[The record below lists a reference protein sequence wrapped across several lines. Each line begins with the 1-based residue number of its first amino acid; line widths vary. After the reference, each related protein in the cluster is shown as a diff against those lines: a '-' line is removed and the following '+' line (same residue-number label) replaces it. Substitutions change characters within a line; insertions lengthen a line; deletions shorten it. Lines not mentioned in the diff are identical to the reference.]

1 MTIYIMKYN
10 TAINRYIL
18 KEMIPPFVVINF
30 FLIFV
35 FLMMSILEITNY
47 IVNYK
52 LSLTACLLYM
62 LYYLPF
68 SMQFII
74 PMSVMMS
81 ILLTFLRMSSD
92 NEVIAL
98 KASGIS
104 IYQMI
109 PPVFLFCLMG
119 CLLTGWMAIYA
130 VPWGWSSKRSLMEEV
145 IATSFEI
152 GLKERTFIES
162 FDGRMIYVNQIDN
175 NTAKLVDVF
184 VEDRTNP
191 NLVSTIVAPEGRLL
205 SEPNNLLFKLQLMNG
220 IINQVSI
227 KGREWTINQSNFEN
241 YEINLDVKRALEQ
254 RKGSSRHRLEMSLKE
269 MRQYLNAALEKDVIY
284 YRTRM
289 DYYKKFSIPVACF
302 VMGML
307 ALPLGFQSTISKRSY
322 GLMLGLLFFILY
334 HILLTAGRG
343 YGEIGKYPPV
353 IGMWLPNFLFGG
365 LALFFLYQTGEERPT
380 FIDHWYRFIGWL
392 VRMIPRR

>member
-1 MTIYIMKYN
+1 MKAN
-10 TAINRYIL
+10 SIISRYIL

-52 LSLTACLLYM
+52 LSLIACLQYLLYH
-62 LYYLPF
+62 LPF

-92 NEVIAL
+92 NEVIAF

-109 PPVFLFCLMG
+109 PPVMLFCLFG

-130 VPWGWSSKRSLMEEV
+130 VPWGWSSKRSLMEQV
-145 IATSFEI
+145 IASSFEI

-162 FDGRMIYVNQIDN
+162 FDGRMIYVNQIDKS
-175 NTAKLVDVF
+175 TAKLVDVF
-184 VEDRTNP
+184 VEDRTKP
-191 NLVSTIVAPEGRLL
+191 DLVSTIVAPEGRLL
-205 SEPNNLLFKLQLMNG
+205 SEPNSMLFKLQLING
-220 IINQVSI
+220 IINQVNI
-227 KGREWTINQSNFEN
+227 RGQEWSINQSKFEN
-241 YEINLDVKRALEQ
+241 YEINLDVKRALEK
-254 RKGSSRHRLEMSLKE
+254 RKGSSKHRLEMSLKE
-269 MRQYLNAALEKDVIY
+269 MRQYMDTKLQKDVKY
-284 YRTRM
+284 YRALM
-289 DYYKKFSIPVACF
+289 DYYKKYSIPVACF
-302 VMGML
+302 VMGLL

-322 GLMLGLLFFILY
+322 GLMLGLLFFVLY
-334 HILLTAGRG
+334 HILLTAGRS
-343 YGEIGKYPPV
+343 YGEIGQYPPI
-353 IGMWLPNFLFGG
+353 IGMWLPNFLLGG
-365 LALFFLYQTGEERPT
+365 LALFLLFQTGEERPT
-380 FIDHWYRFIGWL
+380 FIDHWYRLVDWL
-392 VRMIPRR
+392 ARIIRRR

>member
-1 MTIYIMKYN
+1 M
-10 TAINRYIL
+10 
-18 KEMIPPFVVINF
+18 PPFVVINF

-52 LSLTACLLYM
+52 LSLMACLMYM

-104 IYQMI
+104 IYQMV
-109 PPVFLFCLMG
+109 PPVLLFGLCG
-119 CLLTGWMAIYA
+119 CLLTGWVAIYA
-130 VPWGWSSKRSLMEEV
+130 VPWGWSSKQRLMEEV
-145 IATSFEI
+145 IASSFEI

-191 NLVSTIVAPEGRLL
+191 DLVSTIVAPEGRLL
-205 SEPNNLLFKLQLMNG
+205 SEPNSLLFKLQLMNG

-241 YEINLDVKRALEQ
+241 YEINLDVKRALEK
-254 RKGSSRHRLEMSLKE
+254 RKGSSRHRLEMSLRE
-269 MRQYLNAALEKDVIY
+269 MRQYMQASLEKDVIY
-284 YRTRM
+284 YRTLM

-307 ALPLGFQSTISKRSY
+307 ALPLGFQSSISKRSY
-322 GLMLGLLFFILY
+322 GLSLGLVFFIMY

-343 YGEIGKYPPV
+343 YGEIGKFPPI
-353 IGMWLPNFLFGG
+353 IGMWLPNFIFGV
-365 LALFFLYQTGEERPT
+365 LALFLLYQTGEERPT
-380 FIDHWYRFIGWL
+380 AIDNWYRFIDWL
-392 VRMIPRR
+392 ARLIPRR

>member
-1 MTIYIMKYN
+1 MKIN
-10 TAINRYIL
+10 TVISRYIL

-30 FLIFV
+30 FLIFI

-52 LSLTACLLYM
+52 LSLLACLLYM

-68 SMQFII
+68 SMQYII

-109 PPVFLFCLMG
+109 PPVLVFCLGG
-119 CLLTGWMAIYA
+119 CLITAWMAIYA
-130 VPWGWSSKRSLMEEV
+130 VPWGWSSKQRLMAEV
-145 IATSFEI
+145 IASSFEI

-175 NTAKLVDVF
+175 KTATLVDVF
-184 VEDRTNP
+184 VEDRTNAELI
-191 NLVSTIVAPEGRLL
+191 NTIVAPEGRLV
-205 SEPNNLLFKLQLMNG
+205 SEPNSMLFKLQLMNG

-227 KGREWTINQSNFEN
+227 NGQEWTINQSHFDN
-241 YEINLDVKRALEQ
+241 YEINLDMRKALDR
-254 RKGSSRHRLEMSLKE
+254 RKGSSKHRLEMSLEE
-269 MRQYLNAALEKDVIY
+269 MRQYMRASLQKDVIY
-284 YRTRM
+284 YRTLM
-289 DYYKKFSIPVACF
+289 DYYKKYSIPVACF
-302 VMGML
+302 VMGLL
-307 ALPLGFQSTISKRSY
+307 ALALGFQSTISKRSY
-322 GLMLGLLFFILY
+322 GLLLGLIFFILY

-343 YGEIGKYPPV
+343 YGEIGKYPPI
-353 IGMWLPNFLFGG
+353 IGMWLPNFVFGG

-380 FIDHWYRFIGWL
+380 VIDIWYRFAEWL
-392 VRMIPRR
+392 IQLIPRR

>member
-1 MTIYIMKYN
+1 MKFN

-18 KEMIPPFVVINF
+18 REMIAPFAVINF

-52 LSLTACLLYM
+52 LSLAACLMYM

-81 ILLTFLRMSSD
+81 ILLTFLRLSDD

-109 PPVFLFCLMG
+109 PPVLFFCLCG
-119 CLLTGWMAIYA
+119 SLITGWMAIYA
-130 VPWGWSSKRSLMEEV
+130 VPWGWSSKQRLMEEV
-145 IATSFEI
+145 IASSFEI

-162 FDGRMIYVNQIDN
+162 FDGRMIYVNQIDKS
-175 NTAKLVDVF
+175 TAKLMDVF

-205 SEPNNLLFKLQLMNG
+205 SEPNSLLFKLQLLNG

-227 KGREWTINQSNFEN
+227 NGQEWTINQSSFEN
-241 YEINLDVKRALEQ
+241 YEINLDVKKALEK

-269 MRQYLNAALEKDVIY
+269 MRQYIRDSMEKDVIY
-284 YRTRM
+284 YRTLM

-307 ALPLGFQSTISKRSY
+307 ALPLGFQSSISKRSY
-322 GLMLGLLFFILY
+322 GLMLGFIFFILY

-343 YGEIGKYPPV
+343 YGEIGKYPP
-353 IGMWLPNFLFGG
+353 IISMWLPNFIFGG

-380 FIDHWYRFIGWL
+380 VIDYWYRFMEWL
-392 VRMIPRR
+392 LNLIPRR

>member
-1 MTIYIMKYN
+1 MKTN
-10 TAINRYIL
+10 TVISRYIL
-18 KEMIPPFVVINF
+18 REMIPPFVVINF

-52 LSLTACLLYM
+52 LSLTACLMYM

-74 PMSVMMS
+74 PMAVMMS

-109 PPVFLFCLMG
+109 PPVLLFCLGG
-119 CLLTGWMAIYA
+119 CLITGWMAIYA
-130 VPWGWSSKRSLMEEV
+130 VPWGWSSKQRLMEDV
-145 IATSFEI
+145 IASSFEV

-175 NTAKLVDVF
+175 STAKLVDVF

-191 NLVSTIVAPEGRLL
+191 NLVSTIVAPEGKLL
-205 SEPNNLLFKLQLMNG
+205 SEPNSLLFKLQLMNG

-227 KGREWTINQSNFEN
+227 KGQEWTINQSNFES
-241 YEINLDVKRALEQ
+241 YEINLDVKRALEK
-254 RKGSSRHRLEMSLKE
+254 RKSSSRHRLEMSLKE
-269 MRQYLNAALEKDVIY
+269 MRQYIKASLEKDVIY
-284 YRTRM
+284 YRTLM
-289 DYYKKFSIPVACF
+289 DYYKKYSIPVACF

-322 GLMLGLLFFILY
+322 GLILGLIFFIIY

-343 YGEIGKYPPV
+343 YGEVGKYPPI
-353 IGMWLPNFLFGG
+353 IGMWLPNYLFGG
-365 LALFFLYQTGEERPT
+365 FALFFLYQTGEERPT
-380 FIDHWYRFIGWL
+380 VIDNWYRFIEWL
-392 VRMIPRR
+392 VRLIPRR

>member
-1 MTIYIMKYN
+1 MKYN
-10 TAINRYIL
+10 TVISRYVL
-18 KEMIPPFVVINF
+18 REMMPPFAVINF

-52 LSLTACLLYM
+52 LSLTACLMYM

-81 ILLTFLRMSSD
+81 ILLTFLRMSGD

-109 PPVFLFCLMG
+109 PPVLIFCLGG
-119 CLLTGWMAIYA
+119 CLITAWIAVYA
-130 VPWGWSSKRSLMEEV
+130 VPWGWSSKQHLMEEV
-145 IATSFEI
+145 VASSFEI

-175 NTAKLVDVF
+175 SNAKLVDVF

-191 NLVSTIVAPEGRLL
+191 NLVSTIVAPEGRIL
-205 SEPNNLLFKLQLMNG
+205 SEPSSLLFKLQLMNG
-220 IINQVSI
+220 IINQVSL
-227 KGREWTINQSNFEN
+227 KGKEWTINQSNFEN
-241 YEINLDVKRALEQ
+241 YEINLDVKTALEK
-254 RKGSSRHRLEMSLKE
+254 RKGSSKHRLEMSLKE
-269 MRQYLNAALEKDVIY
+269 MRQYMQARLEKDVIY
-284 YRTRM
+284 YRTLM
-289 DYYKKFSIPVACF
+289 DYYKKFSIPVACL
-302 VMGML
+302 VMGTL

-322 GLMLGLLFFILY
+322 GLMLGLIFFMLY

-343 YGEIGKYPPV
+343 YGEVGKYPPI
-353 IGMWLPNFLFGG
+353 IGMWLPNFMFGG
-365 LALFFLYQTGEERPT
+365 LALFFLYQAGEERPT
-380 FIDHWYRFIGWL
+380 VIDTWYRFIDWL
-392 VRMIPRR
+392 VRLIPRR